1 MIDLLLLSLGFM
13 LIQIAS
19 TTVLWKLVFLFNE
32 VCITYAWTVGP
43 VLTSESFPTV
53 FRARA
58 YGTLQLFCRISSI
71 SGPVVTGSLR
81 DNDKM
86 HLLFQA
92 LAAIA
97 FAATCSIFFMPEPQ
111 YSKTEGKT
119 EEDRLT
125 SA

>member
-1 MIDLLLLSLGFM
+1 M
-13 LIQIAS
+13 
-19 TTVLWKLVFLFNE
+19 TPRVFFGVVTFERRAE
-32 VCITYAWTVGP
+32 VFGWTVGP
-43 VLTSESFPTV
+43 ILTSESFPTV

-58 YGTLQLFCRISSI
+58 FGTVQLFCRVSSI